1 MKEDKDNV
9 KPLKPGHGEKE
20 FRTADKP
27 QMPEFDY
34 DKEMQMIN
42 LNRGMLETR
51 LLQVQLTSSQMEIRA
66 TKVNHLNGL
75 LPHVENETL
84 QNKIKEEIA
93 KLLGELI
100 SIPVS

>member
-1 MKEDKDNV
+1 MENNNV
-9 KPLKPGHGEKE
+9 KPLKPGGQNEKE
-20 FRTADKP
+20 FRTTDKV

-34 DKEMQMIN
+34 EKEMQMID
-42 LNRGMLETR
+42 LNRAMLEAR
-51 LLQVQLTSSQMEIRA
+51 LLQVQLTNSQMEIRA

-75 LPHVENETL
+75 LPHIESNEL
-84 QNKIKEEIA
+84 QEKIKGEIA